1 MQDSG
6 EPQTYR
12 SAGCLITPA
21 TRRLSRDG
29 QDVDVE
35 GKVFDLIVLL
45 VRDHQRALDKQE
57 IIQALWG
64 QRPITDAALS
74 QLIYKARRACGDDG
88 ERQNVIRTI
97 YGRGLQWV
105 ARVETTHADAPVTN
119 AHADEPGATENAPAY
134 RDSRQRPRWVGM
146 AATAVAVVL
155 CVGLAWWL
163 IPRGSSEPSSGLP
176 RVALLPIDNATGDAA
191 QAWTSQGIPGL
202 MGSLLGQ
209 SRRIDVIDPLHV
221 ARVWRFTLPAGGD
234 RIRHTRDATGASVIV
249 SGKLSKLGSLYALSL
264 HVDRGSWMGEDDIV
278 LTGSE
283 PSHLAVAAVPR
294 IREALD
300 LAPPRLSAQLAQ
312 PVNAY
317 LAQTY
322 ALGMDAGTHGRWSD
336 AKPYFALCARKA
348 PGFLPCWL
356 RLGQA
361 QASTNQLA
369 EADKTLTGL
378 LARARKRHETRIVAQ
393 TLFHLAKISLVRHEH
408 TTALKQLQQAAPLAE
423 TVGDIDLQTDIA
435 LNIVHVAARLK
446 RFDLAQ
452 NQLQLAGTWIDQHGL
467 KSKQADLYNSQAS
480 LAISRGDYVGA
491 EKADRSALAA
501 SVDIGNAT
509 NAVGDAYNLG
519 LALLRQKQTTKAL
532 PLLVY
537 AFRQGRQL
545 HNTDLEFSSGDNL
558 AIALLNAGVTQPL
571 PPIIERLFA
580 IGRTQKNPVWQA
592 FAWILQGG
600 RQWYD
605 GDRAAAL
612 KSARQSVTLVDP
624 QQAPALWIAL
634 QYNVATAALF
644 EDRAALPALSQQ
656 VDAVVSRQHRPSD
669 YRYSQWL
676 IRAFAKAASS
686 DSAAARAALHKAV
699 ASAHPGDPGSDDF
712 HRAGLAIALATH
724 DRDAARIVLED
735 FDPAKCQ
742 MADVLQL
749 YMAWKRQLGDAKE
762 ARATEQHLAQV
773 RDTMLTA
780 LHSHAPGIPAPAGSV
795 AAVF

>member
-1 MQDSG
+1 MQGPG
-6 EPQTYR
+6 EPETYR

-21 TRRLSRDG
+21 TRRLLRDG

-57 IIQALWG
+57 IIEAMWG
-64 QRPITDAALS
+64 LRPITDAALS

-88 ERQNVIRTI
+88 EHQNVIRTI

-105 ARVETTHADAPVTN
+105 APVEVVHADKPVAAEDAPTHLV
-119 AHADEPGATENAPAY
+119 PGK
-134 RDSRQRPRWVGM
+134 RRPRWADM
-146 AATAVAVVL
+146 AATSVAVLL

-163 IPRGSSEPSSGLP
+163 IPRGSSEPSSALP
-176 RVALLPIDNATGDAA
+176 RVALLPIDNATGDKA

-209 SRRIDVIDPLHV
+209 SRHIDVIDPLQV

-234 RIRHTRDATGASVIV
+234 RIRHAKDATGASVIV
-249 SGKLSKLGSLYALSL
+249 SGKLSKLGHLYALSL
-264 HVDRGSWMGEDDIV
+264 HVDRGTWMGDDDIV

-294 IREALD
+294 IRQALD
-300 LAPPRLSAQLAQ
+300 LTPPRLPTQLAQ

-322 ALGMDAGTHGRWSD
+322 ALGMDAGMHGRWSD

-348 PGFLPCWL
+348 PGFLPCRL

-369 EADKTLTGL
+369 EAGKTLADL
-378 LARARKRHETRIVAQ
+378 LTQARKRHDTRLVAL
-393 TLFHLAKISLVRHEH
+393 TLYHLARISLVRHEH
-408 TTALKQLQQAAPLAE
+408 ATALKQLQQAAPLAE
-423 TVGDIDLQTDIA
+423 TVGDIDLQTNIA
-435 LNIVHVAARLK
+435 LGTVNVAAHLK
-446 RFDLAQ
+446 RFDLAE
-452 NQLQLAGTWIDQHGL
+452 NQLRLAGTWIDQHGL
-467 KSKQADLYNSQAS
+467 KAKQADLYNSQAS
-480 LAISRGDYVGA
+480 LAISRGDYAGA
-491 EKADRSALAA
+491 ERADRAALAA

-519 LALLRQKQTTKAL
+519 LALLRQKKAIQAL
-532 PLLVY
+532 PLLAY
-537 AFRQGRQL
+537 TFRQGRRL

-558 AIALLNAGVTQPL
+558 AIALLNAGATQPL
-571 PPIIERLFA
+571 PAITERLFA

-592 FAWILQGG
+592 FAWILRGG

-605 GDRAAAL
+605 GDRAGAL
-612 KSARQSVTLVDP
+612 KSARQSVALVDP

-644 EDRAALPALSQQ
+644 EDRAALPALSKQ
-656 VDAVVSRQHRPSD
+656 VDAVVSRQHRPAD
-669 YRYSQWL
+669 YGYTQWL
-676 IRAFAKAASS
+676 IRAFAEAASS
-686 DSAAARAALHKAV
+686 DSAAARAALRKA
-699 ASAHPGDPGSDDF
+699 AATAHPGDPGNDDL
-712 HRAGLAIALATH
+712 HRAGLAIALATR
-724 DRDAARIVLED
+724 DRDAARIVLEH
-735 FDPAKCQ
+735 FDPAQCQ

-749 YMAWKRQLGDAKE
+749 YMAWQRQLGDEQE
-762 ARATEQHLAQV
+762 ALAAGQRLARL
-773 RDTMLTA
+773 RDSMLAA
-780 LHSHAPGIPAPAGSV
+780 LRSHPPGIPAGAGSV
-795 AAVF
+795 AAAF

>member
-1 MQDSG
+1 
-6 EPQTYR
+6 
-12 SAGCLITPA
+12 
-21 TRRLSRDG
+21 
-29 QDVDVE
+29 
-35 GKVFDLIVLL
+35 VL
-45 VRDHQRALDKQE
+45 
-57 IIQALWG
+57 
-64 QRPITDAALS
+64 
-74 QLIYKARRACGDDG
+74 
-88 ERQNVIRTI
+88 
-97 YGRGLQWV
+97 
-105 ARVETTHADAPVTN
+105 
-119 AHADEPGATENAPAY
+119 
-134 RDSRQRPRWVGM
+134 
-146 AATAVAVVL
+146 L

-163 IPRGSSEPSSGLP
+163 IPRGSSEPSPALP

-209 SRRIDVIDPLHV
+209 SRRIDVIDPLQV

-234 RIRHTRDATGASVIV
+234 RIRHAKDATGASVIV
-249 SGKLSKLGSLYALSL
+249 SGKLSKLGHLYALSL
-264 HVDRGSWMGEDDIV
+264 HVDRGTWMGDDDIV

-294 IREALD
+294 IRQALD
-300 LAPPRLSAQLAQ
+300 LTPPRLPTQLAQ

-322 ALGMDAGTHGRWSD
+322 ALGMDAGMHGRWSD

-348 PGFLPCWL
+348 PGFLPCRL

-369 EADKTLTGL
+369 EAGKTLTDL
-378 LARARKRHETRIVAQ
+378 LAQARKRRDTRLIAL

-408 TTALKQLQQAAPLAE
+408 ATALKQLQQAAPLAKA
-423 TVGDIDLQTDIA
+423 VGDIDLQTSIA
-435 LNIVHVAARLK
+435 LNIVNVAARLK

-452 NQLQLAGTWIDQHGL
+452 DQLQLARTWIDRHGL
-467 KSKQADLYNSQAS
+467 KARQADLYNSEAY
-480 LAISRGDYVGA
+480 LATNRGDHAAA
-491 EKADRSALAA
+491 EKADRAALAA

-545 HNTDLEFSSGDNL
+545 HDTDLEFSSGDNL
-558 AIALLNAGVTQPL
+558 AIALLNAGATKPL
-571 PPIIERLFA
+571 PPIIKRLFA
-580 IGRTQKNPVWQA
+580 IGKTQKNPVWQA

-612 KSARQSVTLVDP
+612 KSARQSVALVDP

-686 DSAAARAALHKAV
+686 DSAAARAALRKA
-699 ASAHPGDPGSDDF
+699 AATRHPGDPDSDDF

-724 DRDAARIVLED
+724 DRDAARIVFEH
-735 FDPAKCQ
+735 FEPARCQ

-749 YMAWKRQLGDAKE
+749 YMQWKRQQGDEKTAQ
-762 ARATEQHLAQV
+762 AAEQHLARL
-773 RDTMLTA
+773 RDNMLTA
-780 LHSHAPGIPAPAGSV
+780 LHNHPSGIPAQAGSV